1 MFNKQ
6 YIRIVNQSILKE
18 KTMKIF
24 PLLLFLLSSML
35 VLKAQDTT
43 FVKGARIEFSEKVKD
58 YGDILYGDSIKYT
71 FKFTNTGNEKLII
84 SDVKTTCICTT
95 VEFPKDTIA
104 AGQSGELK
112 VTFRSAKQ
120 EGTGR
125 QRKTISVISNGVNNY
140 EQGVLILNIL
150 KK

>member
-1 MFNKQ
+1 MNT
-6 YIRIVNQSILKE
+6 I
-18 KTMKIF
+18 KICS
-24 PLLLFLLSSML
+24 LLLFLFTPLL
-35 VLKAQDTT
+35 GLKAQDNTLI
-43 FVKGARIEFSEKVKD
+43 KGARIEFSEKVKD
-58 YGDILYGDSIKYT
+58 YGDILYGDSVNYS
-71 FKFTNTGNEKLII
+71 FKFTNTGNEKLVI

-95 VEFPKDTIA
+95 VEFPKDSIA

-125 QRKTISVISNGVNNY
+125 QRKTISVISNAVNNY
-140 EQGVLILNIL
+140 EQGVLIINIL